1 MAAKNAARGALIS
14 VESQVDGLVTQL
26 NALIAQI
33 PSTEFVT
40 GDGKIT
46 TGEGAKF
53 NARLAALPG
62 QPVHNPFLIRTLL
75 TASIQQVEQDYSL
88 TLSSKASPLSAATV
102 ASIRE
107 RNERLASKTVAQK
120 SSP

>member
-1 MAAKNAARGALIS
+1 
-14 VESQVDGLVTQL
+14 VDGLETQL

-40 GDGKIT
+40 GDSKIT

-53 NARLAALPG
+53 NARLGALPG

-75 TASIQQVEQDYSL
+75 TASIQQVEQDYAL
-88 TLSSKASPLSAATV
+88 TLSGSAVAPVSAATV
-102 ASIRE
+102 ASIRA
-107 RNERLASKTVAQK
+107 RNARMASSTVTQK
-120 SSP
+120 HSP

>member
-1 MAAKNAARGALIS
+1 
-14 VESQVDGLVTQL
+14 
-26 NALIAQI
+26 LIAQI
-33 PSTEFVT
+33 PSTEFVA

-75 TASIQQVEQDYSL
+75 TASIEQVELDYSL
-88 TLSSKASPLSAATV
+88 SLTSRVSPLSATTV

-107 RNERLASKTVAQK
+107 RNARLASSTVAQK
-120 SSP
+120 TSP